1 MLTTNSL
8 HRGVLLLMCL
18 ALNAFEAAAEPL
30 KEYKRALVDYYGA
43 ASFHPLMTPQGYRV
57 GDVIDAQTQGTVLSQ
72 EDCFPELRIESS
84 TGNVSLPSFMKLEHG
99 ASAFWARILR
109 TLGMNVTS
117 ESSSLVF
124 LYLDDVTVESV
135 SLGALRDA
143 LDARC
148 SDLQPVFQ
156 EDRMPQ
162 TMGRT
167 VNIIAGIL
175 KARVNTIFSFSD
187 EVQAN
192 ANLEGLARSL
202 GDAARPP
209 SDLPAQ
215 VASALGLSGRTSF
228 VVAAA
233 NPQAVAYRPATIF
246 RPRLSAEVPGRIR
259 VDPFDPEN
267 PTHRERLLNLARA
280 WEENSH
286 DPTVGN

>member
-1 MLTTNSL
+1 M
-8 HRGVLLLMCL
+8 LLLCL
-18 ALNAFEAAAEPL
+18 ALNGFEAAAEPM

-57 GDVIDAQTQGTVLSQ
+57 GDVIDALTQGTVLSQ

-99 ASAFWARILR
+99 ASTFWVKILR
-109 TLGMNVTS
+109 TLGLNVTA

-135 SLGALRDA
+135 SLGALRDS
-143 LDARC
+143 LDPGC

-175 KARVNTIFSFSD
+175 KARVSTIFSFSD

-192 ANLEGLARSL
+192 ANLEDLARSL
-202 GDAARPP
+202 GDAAKPLRNLSP
-209 SDLPAQ
+209 Q
-215 VASALGLSGRTSF
+215 VASVLELSGRASF
-228 VVAAA
+228 FVAAEKA
-233 NPQAVAYRPATIF
+233 QAVAYRPATIF
-246 RPRLSAEVPGRIR
+246 RPRLGSEVSDEIR
-259 VDPFDPEN
+259 VDPFDPGN
-267 PTHRERLLNLARA
+267 PIHRERLLNLARA
-280 WEENSH
+280 WEESSYGSN
-286 DPTVGN
+286 VGN